1 MKVKIVKE
9 VKRSDGLWR
18 FACGDVFLF
27 LFLNFFVR
35 GWSELDASWIH
46 SSKKWSN
53 LLFIFFPLFSSFLF
67 FRGCSEFLD
76 FFFFFRLWSELDARA
91 RWFQL
96 FVMESFGEL
105 SYSAGYR
112 KKHSGLYGFGVGGL
126 LYPAQALPMWQNS
139 IQGAKNRFLGFLLF
153 KSDLMLA
160 ISTQPSSVTNRNIMD
175 RMEKV
180 VGTAYTPHQCSY
192 GDRKLSS
199 LGGNLQNTF
208 CALFYLF
215 TLN

>member
-1 MKVKIVKE
+1 MQLVTCQC
-9 VKRSDGLWR
+9 SHLTLGPTL
-18 FACGDVFLF
+18 
-27 LFLNFFVR
+27 
-35 GWSELDASWIH
+35 GWSSGLRQNQTWVVPAKNEKPFQPIG
-46 SSKKWSN
+46 N
-53 LLFIFFPLFSSFLF
+53 PFPNI
-67 FRGCSEFLD
+67 
-76 FFFFFRLWSELDARA
+76 RA

-112 KKHSGLYGFGVGGL
+112 KKHSRLYGFGLGGL

-139 IQGAKNRFLGFLLF
+139 IQGAKNRFLGFLLL

-160 ISTQPSSVTNRNIMD
+160 ISTQPSSVTKRNIMD

-215 TLN
+215 TLS

>member
-1 MKVKIVKE
+1 M
-9 VKRSDGLWR
+9 WR
-18 FACGDVFLF
+18 CSQAICYS
-27 LFLNFFVR
+27 LNFLSASLFP
-35 GWSELDASWIH
+35 ELVIS
-46 SSKKWSN
+46 
-53 LLFIFFPLFSSFLF
+53 
-67 FRGCSEFLD
+67 
-76 FFFFFRLWSELDARA
+76 RA

-112 KKHSGLYGFGVGGL
+112 KKHSRLYGFGVGGL

-139 IQGAKNRFLGFLLF
+139 IQGAKNRFLGFLLL

-160 ISTQPSSVTNRNIMD
+160 ISTQPSSVTKRNIMD

>member
-1 MKVKIVKE
+1 MPQNWSVKQRYQIWSVFHFQYDFLICFSDWHSATYLEEFWPYLHCFVVK
-9 VKRSDGLWR
+9 SGLCCNLSTFWSSH
-18 FACGDVFLF
+18 FA
-27 LFLNFFVR
+27 
-35 GWSELDASWIH
+35 
-46 SSKKWSN
+46 K
-53 LLFIFFPLFSSFLF
+53 LFS
-67 FRGCSEFLD
+67 
-76 FFFFFRLWSELDARA
+76 RA

-112 KKHSGLYGFGVGGL
+112 KKHSRLYGFGLGGL

-160 ISTQPSSVTNRNIMD
+160 ISTQPSSVTKRNIMD

>member
-1 MKVKIVKE
+1 MLFGRMPFEHAVSLSVASLSSYKINTKSVGFQQFHLLYFKQYTT
-9 VKRSDGLWR
+9 RMSSISIPIIGT
-18 FACGDVFLF
+18 
-27 LFLNFFVR
+27 
-35 GWSELDASWIH
+35 AST
-46 SSKKWSN
+46 
-53 LLFIFFPLFSSFLF
+53 
-67 FRGCSEFLD
+67 
-76 FFFFFRLWSELDARA
+76 RA

-112 KKHSGLYGFGVGGL
+112 KKHSRLYGFGLGGL

-139 IQGAKNRFLGFLLF
+139 IQGAKNRFLGFLLL

-160 ISTQPSSVTNRNIMD
+160 ISTQPSSVTKRNIMD

>member
-1 MKVKIVKE
+1 M
-9 VKRSDGLWR
+9 LWPCK
-18 FACGDVFLF
+18 FLACWDPVTLWYTTFE
-27 LFLNFFVR
+27 
-35 GWSELDASWIH
+35 WSETYHRFYIPP
-46 SSKKWSN
+46 
-53 LLFIFFPLFSSFLF
+53 PLNI
-67 FRGCSEFLD
+67 
-76 FFFFFRLWSELDARA
+76 RA

-112 KKHSGLYGFGVGGL
+112 KKHSRLYGFGLGGL

-139 IQGAKNRFLGFLLF
+139 IQGAKNRFLGFLLL

-160 ISTQPSSVTNRNIMD
+160 ISTQPSSVTKRNIMD

-215 TLN
+215 TLNWIISDSIFC

>member
-1 MKVKIVKE
+1 M
-9 VKRSDGLWR
+9 
-18 FACGDVFLF
+18 
-27 LFLNFFVR
+27 
-35 GWSELDASWIH
+35 
-46 SSKKWSN
+46 
-53 LLFIFFPLFSSFLF
+53 FSSFVQ
-67 FRGCSEFLD
+67 RSKKEINCDCSD
-76 FFFFFRLWSELDARA
+76 SASCRLVCRFQADSDVCVFARA

-112 KKHSGLYGFGVGGL
+112 KKHSRLYGFGVGGL

-139 IQGAKNRFLGFLLF
+139 VQGAKNRFLGFLLL
-153 KSDLMLA
+153 KSYLMLA
-160 ISTQPSSVTNRNIMD
+160 ISTQPSSVTKRNIMD

-208 CALFYLF
+208 CALFNLF

>member
-1 MKVKIVKE
+1 MNMKLSIERAIIAMNDVDNGKCDGPKIKG
-9 VKRSDGLWR
+9 RQP
-18 FACGDVFLF
+18 FNQ
-27 LFLNFFVR
+27 LNILQNR
-35 GWSELDASWIH
+35 IL
-46 SSKKWSN
+46 SN
-53 LLFIFFPLFSSFLF
+53 LNDLTLQKRVQSFDLARIFMALRTTQPYYTSGL
-67 FRGCSEFLD
+67 RV
-76 FFFFFRLWSELDARA
+76 RA

-112 KKHSGLYGFGVGGL
+112 KKHSRLYGFGVGGL
-126 LYPAQALPMWQNS
+126 LYPAQALPMWQIS
-139 IQGAKNRFLGFLLF
+139 VQGAKNRFLGFLLL

-160 ISTQPSSVTNRNIMD
+160 ISTQPSSVTKRNIMD